1 MGEKVGYGRV
11 SGEGQ
16 ELTAQIET
24 LKEVGCVKLF
34 VEKVTGTST
43 KNRIKLKELLEYVRE
58 GDTVVVTKI
67 DRLARSIIDLNKI
80 VKVLNE
86 KGVGVVFLRD
96 NITFG
101 ADKVSTSL
109 NQLMFN
115 ILGSFAQ
122 FERDIIVERT
132 SEGRARAKAA
142 GKHMGRIGQ
151 PEKKVQQALN
161 LMASREENGM
171 SVADIVKLTGVPK
184 PTIYLKMKEQTT
196 NLSCSTNA
204 AGE

>member
-24 LKEVGCVKLF
+24 LNEAGCVKLF

-58 GDTVVVTKI
+58 GDTVFVTKI

-80 VKVLNE
+80 VTELNGN
-86 KGVGVVFLRD
+86 GVSVVFLRD

-101 ADKVSTSL
+101 AGKENTSL
-109 NQLMFN
+109 NKLMFN

-132 SEGRARAKAA
+132 TEGRNRAIAA
-142 GKHMGRIGQ
+142 GKHMGRTGQ
-151 PEKKVQQALN
+151 PEKKVQQALD
-161 LMASREENGM
+161 LMANRETNGM

-184 PTIYLKMKEQTT
+184 PTIYLKLKQ
-196 NLSCSTNA
+196 
-204 AGE
+204 

>member
-1 MGEKVGYGRV
+1 M
-11 SGEGQ
+11 
-16 ELTAQIET
+16 
-24 LKEVGCVKLF
+24 
-34 VEKVTGTST
+34 
-43 KNRIKLKELLEYVRE
+43 
-58 GDTVVVTKI
+58 
-67 DRLARSIIDLNKI
+67 
-80 VKVLNE
+80 LNE

>member
-11 SGEGQ
+11 SGDGQ
-16 ELTAQIET
+16 DLTAQIEA
-24 LKEVGCVKLF
+24 LNEEGCERLF

-80 VKVLNE
+80 VIELNE
-86 KGVGVVFLRD
+86 KGVSVVFLRD

-101 ADKVSTSL
+101 AGKDNTSL
-109 NQLMFN
+109 NKLMFN

-132 SEGRARAKAA
+132 SEGRKRAKAA

-151 PEKKVQQALN
+151 PEKKVQQALS
-161 LMASREENGM
+161 LMANRIANGM

-184 PTIYLKMKEQTT
+184 PTIYLKIKGQNE
-196 NLSCSTNA
+196 SK
-204 AGE
+204 